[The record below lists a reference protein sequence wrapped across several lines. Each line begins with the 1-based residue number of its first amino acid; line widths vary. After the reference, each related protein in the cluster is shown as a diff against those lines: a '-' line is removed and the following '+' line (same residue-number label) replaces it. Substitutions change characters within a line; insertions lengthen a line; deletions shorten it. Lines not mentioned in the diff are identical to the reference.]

1 MGGDLATLASEATPY
16 VTAAVS
22 AYGGA
27 VLAKI
32 GDKAAEESVDA
43 AAGVGRRVLQRI
55 FGTRQQG
62 EQVPSVLADV
72 IADPQDAHYLGAL
85 RTAIREALAGDD
97 ALAGEVQ
104 AMMAEAASAGTVRV
118 HAQAFGKAQQANQG
132 QGVQNNTFGVRP
144 GQP

>member
-1 MGGDLATLASEATPY
+1 MSGDLATLATEVTPY

-32 GDKAAEESVDA
+32 GDKAAEESADA
-43 AAGVGRRVLQRI
+43 AVGLGRRVLQRI

-62 EQVPSVLADV
+62 EQVPEVLADV
-72 IADPQDAHYLGAL
+72 IADPQDADYLGAL
-85 RTAIREALAGDD
+85 RTALRKALAGDD
-97 ALAGEVQ
+97 AVAGEVR
-104 AMMAEAASAGTVRV
+104 AMLAEAAPAGTVQV
-118 HAQAFGKAQQANQG
+118 NAQAFGQAQQANQG
-132 QGVQNNTFGVRP
+132 QGVQNNTFGARP